1 MKNTKNSA
9 KENLTVDQAL
19 ELFRNFVNDRIDK
32 ERTGVFK
39 LAAKAGILEALIE
52 ILIIKDPVDVL
63 DKLHIARSFFEVV
76 EYENADDIT
85 GKLYGI
91 YHTESM
97 ANEIAQNLKVLS
109 PKKLYLVTNK
119 IHVL

>member
-1 MKNTKNSA
+1 MESTKNSA

-32 ERTGVFK
+32 EQTEVFK

-52 ILIIKDPVDVL
+52 ILIIKDPLDVL
-63 DKLHIARSFFEVV
+63 DKLHIARSLFEVV

-85 GKLYGI
+85 GKLYGV
-91 YHTESM
+91 YHTEFM
-97 ANEIAQNLKVLS
+97 ANEITRNLKSLS
-109 PKKLYLVTNK
+109 PEKMYLITKK